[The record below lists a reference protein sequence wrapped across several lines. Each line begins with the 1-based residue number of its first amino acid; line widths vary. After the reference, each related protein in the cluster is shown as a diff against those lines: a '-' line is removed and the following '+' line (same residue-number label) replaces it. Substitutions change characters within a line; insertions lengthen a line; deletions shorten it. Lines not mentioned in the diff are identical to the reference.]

1 MCNKKIKTVPWF
13 VYTLLAAIYIFPL
26 LAFQFLG
33 VCSGLFTFN
42 EYNNVS
48 ENPLS
53 LVFFTIVLVITV
65 FICKFLQKTITLYKT
80 NPCAENESKVNKNLI
95 ILQLSNILIPCAI
108 GLFQGLISCFCLKT
122 GIVEFSRFEG
132 SAPYV
137 AIIIFSIAEV
147 CEFSLLFLV
156 IFQRNMEGYIFDIP
170 FNIKTIT
177 LGVAKRNILTIMF
190 ALVGVLLQLV
200 AMLLTPMNINQG
212 SMVLLGKIIPFVI
225 YAVVYFFIIEFVLI
239 NDVKI
244 CLKNI
249 NSVSNSLRQ
258 KNYLITDGKP
268 TNRSEIGV
276 IIQDMNI
283 LKNEMAGMLGD
294 IHGATQ
300 TTVKQ
305 SNDLVANMNLTK
317 ENVSKITG
325 AIDEVQ
331 GEMQNQ
337 AAGVQE
343 STASAEQIMEN
354 IRSLNSAIETQASGV
369 TESSAAVEQM
379 VGNISSVTQILTKNT
394 ELVNDLGTTS
404 ERGQKKISQTVEFAD
419 KVLQESAA
427 ILQASSIIQNI
438 ASQTNLLAMNAAIES
453 AHAGEA
459 GKGFAVVADEIR
471 KLAEQSS
478 SQSKQIDENLKGL
491 ADSITEITGDIRQ
504 VQNIFTSIFELSQKV
519 RNQEDVIAS
528 AMDEQNVGNKQ
539 ILEAM
544 RAINDS
550 TSIVRNGSIEML
562 SGGEQIVEEMQHLQN
577 ITKVISDKM
586 NDISKYSQSINDAVI
601 ITTMST
607 ESTKENLGKVQ
618 DKLNEFQL

>member
-225 YAVVYFFIIEFVLI
+225 YAFVYFFIIEFVLI

-519 RNQEDVIAS
+519 RNQEIGRAS
-528 AMDEQNVGNKQ
+528 CRERV
-539 ILEAM
+539 
-544 RAINDS
+544 
-550 TSIVRNGSIEML
+550 
-562 SGGEQIVEEMQHLQN
+562 
-577 ITKVISDKM
+577 
-586 NDISKYSQSINDAVI
+586 
-601 ITTMST
+601 
-607 ESTKENLGKVQ
+607 
-618 DKLNEFQL
+618 